1 MGWKKKDNSYEY
13 KNTQH
18 LLGMNMSDMVAHG
31 EIVSNLCYEVAK
43 EMGMPEDF
51 CEDMITA
58 GFFHDIGKTVLGDG
72 DLNEDEILVV
82 EEMNSVRLHPQ
93 KGYDIL
99 KRHNYPESIC
109 RYVLCHH
116 ENMDG
121 SGYPMN
127 LDGSKIP
134 LGACIIRVCDVF
146 CALVQ
151 DRPYRQAFTKEQA
164 IATMIEEVEKYNI
177 EVFLAFQRVV
187 HRTSD
192 GSVQMPEI
200 SDKVRGAWS
209 EL

>member
-1 MGWKKKDNSYEY
+1 
-13 KNTQH
+13 
-18 LLGMNMSDMVAHG
+18 
-31 EIVSNLCYEVAK
+31 
-43 EMGMPEDF
+43 
-51 CEDMITA
+51 
-58 GFFHDIGKTVLGDG
+58 
-72 DLNEDEILVV
+72 
-82 EEMNSVRLHPQ
+82 
-93 KGYDIL
+93 
-99 KRHNYPESIC
+99 
-109 RYVLCHH
+109 
-116 ENMDG
+116 MDG

>member
-200 SDKVRGAWS
+200 SDKVRGVWS
-209 EL
+209 KL